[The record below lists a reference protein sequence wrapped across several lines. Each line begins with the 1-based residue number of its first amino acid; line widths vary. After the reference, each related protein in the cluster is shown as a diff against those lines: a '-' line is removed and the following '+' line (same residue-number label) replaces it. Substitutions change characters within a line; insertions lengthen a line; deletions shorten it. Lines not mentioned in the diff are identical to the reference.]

1 VAPRIREVIHGLNA
15 NLPVFEIRPME
26 ERVQLA
32 TVRQRFTSGV
42 LTVFG
47 GSALLLAIVG
57 TYALIAWEV
66 TRRTREI
73 GIRMTLGARGGNVLR
88 LILKRGALLAGV
100 GLVIGLGAA
109 LGATRL
115 LRSILY
121 DTQPGDPAT
130 FAGIALLLGL
140 SAMVATLVPAWRAT
154 RIEPVDAI
162 KSE

>member
-1 VAPRIREVIHGLNA
+1 
-15 NLPVFEIRPME
+15 
-26 ERVQLA
+26 
-32 TVRQRFTSGV
+32 V

-47 GSALLLAIVG
+47 ASALLLAIVG

-73 GIRMTLGARGGNVLR
+73 GIRMTLGARGSNVLR

-100 GLVIGLGAA
+100 GLVLGLGAA

-140 SAMVATLVPAWRAT
+140 SALLATLVPAWRAT

>member
-1 VAPRIREVIHGLNA
+1 
-15 NLPVFEIRPME
+15 ME
-26 ERVQLA
+26 ERVKLA

-47 GSALLLAIVG
+47 ATALLLAIVG

-73 GIRMTLGARGGNVLR
+73 GIRMTLGARGGNVLG
-88 LILKRGALLAGV
+88 LILRRGVLLAGIGLAI
-100 GLVIGLGAA
+100 GLVTAFA
-109 LGATRL
+109 ATRL
-115 LRSILY
+115 LGSILY

-130 FAGIALLLGL
+130 FAGIAALLGA
-140 SAMVATLVPAWRAT
+140 SAIVATLVPAWRAT

>member
-1 VAPRIREVIHGLNA
+1 
-15 NLPVFEIRPME
+15 M
-26 ERVQLA
+26 
-32 TVRQRFTSGV
+32 RQRFTSGA

-47 GSALLLAIVG
+47 ASALLLAIVG

-73 GIRMTLGARGGNVLR
+73 GIRMTLGARGSNVLR

-130 FAGIALLLGL
+130 FAAIGLLLGL
-140 SAMVATLVPAWRAT
+140 SAMLATLVPAWRAT

>member
-1 VAPRIREVIHGLNA
+1 
-15 NLPVFEIRPME
+15 
-26 ERVQLA
+26 
-32 TVRQRFTSGV
+32 
-42 LTVFG
+42 
-47 GSALLLAIVG
+47 
-57 TYALIAWEV
+57 
-66 TRRTREI
+66 
-73 GIRMTLGARGGNVLR
+73 MTLGARGGNVLR

>member
-1 VAPRIREVIHGLNA
+1 MTPAQPDAFISYLQSPRANAIVWVKTTVPPAAVAPRIREVIHGLNA

-47 GSALLLAIVG
+47 ASALLLAIVG

-73 GIRMTLGARGGNVLR
+73 GIRMTLGARGSNVLR
-88 LILKRGALLAGV
+88 LILKRGALLASV

-121 DTQPGDPAT
+121 DTSPG
-130 FAGIALLLGL
+130 IQ
-140 SAMVATLVPAWRAT
+140 
-154 RIEPVDAI
+154 
-162 KSE
+162 